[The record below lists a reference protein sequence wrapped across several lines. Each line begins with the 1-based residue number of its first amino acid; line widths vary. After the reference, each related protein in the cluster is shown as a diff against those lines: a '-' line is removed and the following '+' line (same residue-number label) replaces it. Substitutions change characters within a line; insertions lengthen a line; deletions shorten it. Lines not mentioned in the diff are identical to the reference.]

1 MPALAAPAFAGM
13 RGVLPYDE
21 GTRYPPPMFIGH
33 FAVGFA
39 AKRAAPRTSL
49 AVLLGA
55 ASLIDLLF
63 PLFLLLGWE
72 RVWFE
77 PGSNPFTR
85 VSFFYP
91 FSHSLAAT
99 VVWAIA
105 AASIYRAVARYRTGA
120 VVVGLAVLSHW
131 VLDAISHKPD
141 MPLYPGASPMV
152 GLGLWYSVTAT
163 VIVEGLMFAAGVWIY
178 TAVTRPRNRKG
189 VYGLWS
195 FVMLMV
201 LLYAANI
208 LVPPPPDSSAVGW
221 VGLAFGLFLLY
232 VAWFDRYREVA
243 LPGAG

>member
-1 MPALAAPAFAGM
+1 
-13 RGVLPYDE
+13 
-21 GTRYPPPMFIGH
+21 MFIGH

-49 AVLLGA
+49 AILLGA

-72 RVWFE
+72 RIWFE
-77 PGSNPFTR
+77 SGSNPFTR
-85 VSFFYP
+85 MSFFYP
-91 FSHSLAAT
+91 FSHSLAAV

-105 AASIYRAVARYRTGA
+105 AASIYWAVARYRAGA

-152 GLGLWYSVTAT
+152 GLGLWYSVTGT

-178 TAVTRPRNRKG
+178 AAITRPRNRKG

-195 FVMLMV
+195 FVTLMV
-201 LLYAANI
+201 LLYGANI
-208 LVPPPPDSSAVGW
+208 LGPPPPDPSAVGW
-221 VGLAFGLFLLY
+221 VNLAFALFLLY
-232 VAWFDRYREVA
+232 VAWFDWYREAA
-243 LPGAG
+243 LPGAGLRLRGPDPIK